1 MKKISEMT
9 LEEKIGQLVIVGFP
23 ADEIDDNLV
32 KIVKE
37 YKAGNIILF
46 ARNIKDIKQLYH
58 MNKKL
63 HQLVIDETGIMPFI
77 SMDQEGGMVTRIM
90 KEATFFPGNMTLAT
104 ARSEKAYEVGRMMG
118 EELRAL
124 GVNMNLAPSLDVNN
138 NPANPVIGVRSY
150 SDDPNIVGKYGL
162 NYIRGLQSAGL
173 IATAKHFPGHG
184 DTNCDSHKALPT
196 ISHNKERLNK
206 IELVPFKKVLNET
219 KAIMSAH
226 IFFKA
231 YETEQIPG
239 TLSKKVITGLLRE
252 ELGYQGLVV
261 SDCMEMKA
269 IDDTFTTEKG
279 CLMGLLAGL
288 DQVMVSHHYEKQKGA
303 FEEIK
308 KAVADGVLTMEMI
321 DEKVERIMKL
331 KEESYGLI
339 EKYFYNTTF
348 DDAEKV
354 LTNKENKEFSE
365 TIVDESL
372 TLVKGENIYLNKKTL
387 VITAE
392 PFATT
397 IAEDE
402 LNVNSIGTCLIQS
415 GANADV
421 EMIDAHINDQEIE
434 RIVKKAYSY
443 EQVLVCTYN
452 AMQFNQQVKLV
463 NKLSDKVEKLFVL
476 STRCPY
482 DILKFRQVK
491 NYLCVYEYTPNSVK
505 TIVKYLTGEIKPI
518 GKCPVKI
525 ADQIRVGASVYVG
538 LDEYPVEKNIEYL
551 EKLKKYKIE
560 YVFISA
566 HIPEMKEGFKEELE
580 IVCNKANELGLKI
593 ILDVDK
599 SMMEG
604 FKMPEIYALRLDF
617 GFTIDETIDLYKN
630 SPFKIELNASTLSY
644 EEFQYLNNHG
654 VDLRNVRISHNFYP
668 KKFTGLSY
676 EDVLSKNR
684 MFHDMGLNVMMYVP
698 SNVGKRPPL
707 YEGLPT
713 VEEHRY
719 LTLPAILSTIRA
731 LEADEVFFG
740 DSYASDDELEYATS
754 FDYDTVVIPM
764 IINSNISVCE
774 KDLLQRNHVNRTD
787 ENPYFKR
794 SAWRIKGDE
803 ILPKYNHERNKFDVT
818 IDNVLFGRYQGEI
831 SIMSQDVAA
840 DKRVN
845 VVGKALIDDFVL
857 STIKSGTKFKFAI
870 IGEYDE

>member
-23 ADEIDDNLV
+23 AEEIDDNLV
-32 KIVKE
+32 KVIKK

-63 HQLVIDETGIMPFI
+63 YQMIIEETGIMPLI

-104 ARSEKAYEVGRMMG
+104 SRPEKAYEVGRMMG

-150 SDDPNIVGKYGL
+150 SDNPNVVGEYGL
-162 NYIRGLQSAGL
+162 NYVKGLQDAGL
-173 IATAKHFPGHG
+173 IATCKHFPGHG

-226 IFFKA
+226 IFFEA
-231 YETEQIPG
+231 YESDHVPG

-252 ELGYQGLVV
+252 ELGYNGLIV

-279 CLMGLLAGL
+279 ALMGLLAGL
-288 DQVMVSHHYEKQKGA
+288 DQVMVSFHYDKQIGA

-308 KAVADGVLTMEMI
+308 KAVEEGVLTMEMI
-321 DEKVERIMKL
+321 DEKLERIMKL
-331 KEESYGLI
+331 KEESYEFV
-339 EKYFYNTTF
+339 EKYFYNTSF
-348 DDAEKV
+348 EDVEQV
-354 LTNKENKEFSE
+354 VRNKENKKYVEQ
-365 TIVDESL
+365 IVDESL

-387 VITAE
+387 IIATE

-402 LNVNSIGTCLIQS
+402 LNVNSIGTCLIQK
-415 GANADV
+415 GVNADV
-421 EMIDAHINDQEIE
+421 EMINARINNSEIE
-434 RIVKKAYSY
+434 RLVNKAYSY

-452 AMQFNQQVKLV
+452 AYQYNEQVELV
-463 NKLSDKVEKLFVL
+463 NRLYDKVEKLYVL

-491 NYLCVYEYTPNSVK
+491 NYLCVYEYTPNSVRS
-505 TIVKYLTGEIKPI
+505 IVKYLTGEIKPI

-525 ADQIRVGASVYVG
+525 EPQIKVGASVYVG

-551 EKLKKYKIE
+551 EKLKKYKME

-566 HIPEMKEGFKEELE
+566 HIPEMKESFKEELK
-580 IVCNKANELGLKI
+580 IVCDKANELGLKI

-604 FKMPEIYALRLDF
+604 FEMPNIYALRLDF
-617 GFTIDETIDLYKN
+617 GFTIDETIDIYKN

-668 KKFTGLSY
+668 KRYTGLSY
-676 EDVLSKNR
+676 EDVLKKNR
-684 MFHDMGLNVMMYVP
+684 MFHDMGLNVMMYIP

-713 VEEHRY
+713 VENHRY
-719 LTLPAILSTIRA
+719 LTLPAILSTIKA

-740 DSYASDDELEYATS
+740 DSYASDDEIEYTTS
-754 FDYDTVVIPM
+754 FDFNTVVIP
-764 IINSNISVCE
+764 IIVNSNISVCE

-787 ENPYFKR
+787 ENPFFKR

-803 ILPKYNHERNKFDVT
+803 ILPKYTRERRKFDVT
-818 IDNVLFGRYQGEI
+818 IDNVSFGRYQGEI
-831 SIMSQDVAA
+831 SIMSVDLEA

-857 STIKSGTKFKFAI
+857 NTIKAGTPFKFAI